1 MTGLYTDPDT
11 GKRITTHSMV
21 KTFRRCPKQAEYKYV
36 QRLKAKR
43 QGGPLKRGVW
53 MHELLEDHHG
63 GQPWRIRHGQLSA
76 KFNEMFDEEKEYYGD
91 LPDIIGKMM
100 EAYEWHYA
108 KDDLVVHETEVTL
121 EAELPDGT
129 IYRAKVDAIVENK
142 FGIWLLDHK
151 THGRIPDLGFRLL
164 DAQNALYLWVAMK
177 MGIPV
182 KGFIWNYIKWQ
193 LPAVPKLAYEGKKN
207 QRLSK
212 VLGDTDFPTY
222 TRALRAIKAAHPE
235 FKITKEMLEKQ
246 AYLKA
251 VQFNPESNTQ
261 SSPFFVRSVLDMDKK
276 MVMQVVREAYRTSQT
291 MHEYDFD
298 SAAVERSPD
307 RSCSFMCDYRE
318 LCQAELMGGNTRLLR
333 RTLYNIGD
341 PQEYYQDRA
350 GEAEGM
356 SA

>member
-1 MTGLYTDPDT
+1 MTGLYVDPES
-11 GKRITTHSMV
+11 GKQITTHSMV
-21 KTFRRCPKQAEYKYV
+21 KTFRRCPKQAEYKYKR
-36 QRLKAKR
+36 RLKAKR

-63 GQPWRIRHGQLSA
+63 GHDWRPRHDTLSS

-91 LPDIIGKMM
+91 LPDVIGKMM
-100 EAYEWHYA
+100 TAYEWHYA
-108 KDDLVVHETEVTL
+108 LDDMITHETEVTL

-129 IYRAKVDAIVENK
+129 IYRAKTDAIVENK
-142 FGIWLLDHK
+142 YGLWLLDHK

-164 DAQNALYLWVAMK
+164 DSQNALYLWVAHK

-212 VLGDTDFPTY
+212 VMGDTDFPTY
-222 TRALRAIKAAHPE
+222 TREIREIKAAHPE
-235 FKITKEMLEKQ
+235 FKITQDILEKQ
-246 AYLKA
+246 RYLKA
-251 VQFNPESNTQ
+251 QRFDPESNTQ
-261 SSPFFVRSVLDMDKK
+261 SSPFFMRSVLDMEPQ
-276 MVMQVVREAYRTSQT
+276 MVKQVVREAYRTSRT
-291 MHEYDFD
+291 MHTYDFD
-298 SAAVERSPD
+298 SRDVERNPD
-307 RSCSFMCDYRE
+307 RSCSFMCDYKE
-318 LCQAELMGGNTRLLR
+318 LCQVELMGGNAKLLT
-333 RTLYNIGD
+333 RTLFTVGD

-350 GEAEGM
+350 GEASGM